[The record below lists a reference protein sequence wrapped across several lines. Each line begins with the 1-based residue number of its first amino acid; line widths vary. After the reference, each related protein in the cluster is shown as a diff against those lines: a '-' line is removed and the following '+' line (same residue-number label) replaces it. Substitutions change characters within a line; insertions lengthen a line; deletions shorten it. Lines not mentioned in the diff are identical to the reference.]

1 VIAGTVVVTGGT
13 GFIGGRLVERLALE
27 TPASI
32 RVLVK
37 RFGSASRVARFPVDM
52 VQVDLG
58 DPDAVS
64 EAVTEADVVVHTA
77 FDFADLPFNLRAAEN
92 LARACL
98 RHGVDRFVQIST
110 FSVYEPFPDGT
121 LDESSPRGNGDSP
134 YAKTKYEIEEI
145 LRAMHQEHGLP
156 VTVLQPTVV
165 YGPFAGTWTID
176 PVEKLR
182 KGRVVLPGQGEG
194 LCNAVYVDDVVGAI
208 FSAAVGDRAVGE
220 RLLVSGSNP
229 VTWREFFGSYEQML
243 GVENLDF
250 MPAES
255 IARAAAESGPSAV
268 ARRLTRDPHRILD
281 YGWAKVL
288 YWKVKQLLG
297 ERTWSKIQR
306 TIPPHVS
313 MPDAER
319 LALYA
324 SRASVDV
331 SRARDLLGWEPQFD
345 LARGMKYTGEY
356 IRWAR
361 L

>member
-1 VIAGTVVVTGGT
+1 VITGTIAVTGGT

-27 TPASI
+27 TSASI
-32 RVLVK
+32 RVLLK
-37 RFGSASRVARFPVDM
+37 SFGSASRVARFPLDM

-64 EAVTEADVVVHTA
+64 EAVGGADVVVHTA
-77 FDFADLPFNLRAAEN
+77 FDFADLRLNIRAAEN
-92 LARACL
+92 LARACVKH
-98 RHGVDRFVQIST
+98 RVDRFVHIST

-121 LDESSPRGNGDSP
+121 LDEDSPRGNGDSP
-134 YAKTKYEIEEI
+134 YAKTKYEIEEF
-145 LRAMHQEHGLP
+145 LQTMHRQHGLP

-182 KGRVVLPGQGEG
+182 KGRVVLPGDGGG
-194 LCNAVYVDDVVGAI
+194 LCNAVYVDDVVSAI
-208 FSAAVGDRAVGE
+208 FSAAASNRADGN
-220 RLLVSGSNP
+220 RFLVSGSKP
-229 VTWREFFGSYEQML
+229 VTWREFFASYEQIL
-243 GVENLDF
+243 GVESLDF

-255 IARAAAESGPSAV
+255 IARAAAASGPSAV

-331 SRARDLLGWEPQFD
+331 GRAREVLGWEPQFD
-345 LARGMKYTGEY
+345 LSRGMRLTGEY

>member
-1 VIAGTVVVTGGT
+1 MISGTVAVTGGT

-27 TPASI
+27 TSASI
-32 RVLVK
+32 RVLLK
-37 RFGSASRVARFPVDM
+37 SFGSASRVARFPVDM
-52 VQVDLG
+52 VQVDFG
-58 DPDAVS
+58 DPAAVI
-64 EAVTEADVVVHTA
+64 EAVKGADVVVHTA
-77 FDFADLPFNLRAAEN
+77 FDFADLALNLRAAEN

-98 RHGVDRFVQIST
+98 QQRVDRFVHIST
-110 FSVYEPFPDGT
+110 FSVYEPFPDGK
-121 LDESSPRGNGDSP
+121 LDENSARGRGDSP
-134 YAKTKYEIEEI
+134 YAQTKYQIED
-145 LRAMHQEHGLP
+145 LLQTMHQEHGLP

-182 KGRVVLPGQGEG
+182 RGRVVLPGEGEG
-194 LCNAVYVDDVVGAI
+194 FCNAVYVDDVVSAI
-208 FSAAVGDRAVGE
+208 FGAAVSNRAEGKRV
-220 RLLVSGSNP
+220 LVSGSNP
-229 VTWREFFGSYEQML
+229 VTWREFFTSYEQIL
-243 GVENLDF
+243 GVESLDF
-250 MPAES
+250 MPADE
-255 IARAAAESGPSAV
+255 IARAAASSGPSAV

-297 ERTWSKIQR
+297 EKTWSKIQR

-331 SRARDLLGWEPQFD
+331 GRAREVLGWEPQFD
-345 LARGMKYTGEY
+345 LARGMRFTGDF